1 MASRRSAATGSNR
14 AGSTTVPTRRAPA
27 RPIARVA
34 LAARRATARSPRQA
48 PAPTPVAVQLK
59 SAARTAPGEVEVA
72 VARSARAAP
81 APGAQA
87 GKVRPAKPRAAT
99 SRADASGAA
108 PADDAH
114 RAPAPAWMQFWQS
127 LAKDL
132 AQMSKPPAMAAI
144 SVPADRV
151 LDLQRDYMQRLA
163 QLWGDFLEH
172 PEKMSA
178 PIRDSR
184 FSDPSWQENSLA
196 SFFARSYLLNAEFLN
211 RMADSVQADRKTRGR
226 VKFAVS
232 QFVDAAAPSN
242 FLAMNPKAQKALLES
257 SGESL
262 RAGLHNLLGDL
273 GRGRITQ
280 TDEAA
285 FEVGRNVATTEG
297 AVVYENGLI
306 QLLQYKPLT
315 AKVHARP
322 LLFVPPCINKFYIL
336 DLQPENSMI
345 RFAVEQG
352 HTVFVVSWKN
362 PHEPE
367 STLTWDDYLER
378 GPIAALQVVRE
389 ISGSAQANALGFCV
403 GGTLLACALAV
414 MHARGEQPVASLT
427 LMTALIDFEDSGV
440 LDIFI
445 DEQHVRMRE
454 KSIGQ
459 GGLMPGRDLAN
470 TFSSLRANDL
480 VWNYVVSN
488 YLEGKQPPA
497 FDLLYW
503 NGDSTNLPG
512 PMYAWYLRN
521 TYLENNLRLPNKLV
535 CCGQPVDLGRVRVPT
550 YVFAARED
558 HIVPWKAAY
567 ASARAMPGT
576 DGAGRDLR
584 FVLGASGHIAG
595 SINPASKNRRSY
607 WTHGAI
613 GREGGL
619 PADSETWLAG
629 AGEQPGSWWNDWAR
643 WLAPHGGPMQP
654 APRGYGNAK
663 YKVIEPAPGR
673 YVKEKA

>member
-1 MASRRSAATGSNR
+1 MA
-14 AGSTTVPTRRAPA
+14 TRRGTAA
-27 RPIARVA
+27 AGTTKSAKSVKSA
-34 LAARRATARSPRQA
+34 KAKQAARTG
-48 PAPTPVAVQLK
+48 
-59 SAARTAPGEVEVA
+59 SAARPAAGRTTSRARTPGPKPAVSTA
-72 VARSARAAP
+72 AAP
-81 APGAQA
+81 AA
-87 GKVRPAKPRAAT
+87 
-99 SRADASGAA
+99 AA
-108 PADDAH
+108 PAHGPRPAAAAEFAGAA
-114 RAPAPAWMQFWQS
+114 APVAPLNEWMQLWQGM
-127 LAKDL
+127 AQEM
-132 AQMSKPPAMAAI
+132 AQMAAPPALPAV
-144 SVPADRV
+144 SVATDRL
-151 LDLQRDYMQRLA
+151 LDLQRDYVQRLTE
-163 QLWGDFLEH
+163 LWGDFFEH
-172 PEKMSA
+172 PEKTTA
-178 PIRDSR
+178 PIKDSR

-196 SFFARSYLLNAEFLN
+196 SFYARAYLLNAEFMN
-211 RMADSVQADRKTRGR
+211 RMADSVHADRKTKGR

-242 FLAMNPKAQKALLES
+242 YLALNPKAQKTLLES

-262 RAGLHNLLGDL
+262 KAGLQNLLGDMQ
-273 GRGRITQ
+273 RGKITQ
-280 TDEAA
+280 TDETA

-297 AVVYENGLI
+297 AVVFENRLI

-315 AKVHARP
+315 PKVHARP
-322 LLFVPPCINKFYIL
+322 FVFIPPSINKFYIL

-367 STLTWDDYLER
+367 STLTWDDYIEL
-378 GPIAALQVVRE
+378 GPIAAIHAVQDLTGAKDV
-389 ISGSAQANALGFCV
+389 NALGFCV
-403 GGTLLACALAV
+403 GGTILATALAV
-414 MHARGEQPVASLT
+414 MHARGERPVASLT
-427 LMTALIDFEDSGV
+427 LMTALLDFEDAGV

-445 DEQHVRMRE
+445 DEQQVRMRE
-454 KSIGQ
+454 KSLGK

-521 TYLENNLRLPNKLV
+521 TYLENNLRVPNKLR
-535 CCGQPVDLGRVRVPT
+535 CCGESFDLCRIRVPT

-567 ASARAMPGT
+567 ASARVMPGT
-576 DGAGRDLR
+576 DGKGKDVRY
-584 FVLGASGHIAG
+584 VLGASGHIAG
-595 SINPASKNRRSY
+595 SINPASKNKRSY
-607 WTHGAI
+607 WTHGPF
-613 GREGGL
+613 GKEGGL

-629 AGEQPGSWWNDWAR
+629 ATEHPGSWWNDWAK
-643 WLAPHGGPMQP
+643 WLAQHGGPLKP
-654 APRGYGNAK
+654 APKGYGSAK